1 MNHFDLSSA
10 LQEIVHDV
18 QEGPGLYREEREK
31 FFNSMLPVLQ
41 EKVQI
46 AFARLLLT
54 NELVQEWQEQ
64 YNMLLLDQLK
74 QAAGLGVDLFLAAR
88 LLNRGELVFKDLAVA
103 SLLEL
108 ERHLYEAVHWAAEVQ
123 AQYETAYLIQ
133 HASIGIIYELKEH
146 IPELAMAP
154 WQEVEDLRLAFAA
167 IARETFLLSMLHSVL
182 GEHPQ
187 PLA

>member
-10 LQEIVHDV
+10 LQEIVRDV
-18 QEGPGLYREEREK
+18 QEGPGIYRQEREK

-41 EKVQI
+41 EKVQMT
-46 AFARLLLT
+46 FARLLLT
-54 NELVQEWQEQ
+54 SELVQEWQEE

-88 LLNRGELVFKDLAVA
+88 LLNRGELSFRELPLA
-103 SLLEL
+103 SLPDL
-108 ERHLYEAVHWAAEVQ
+108 ERRLYEAVRWAEEVQ

-133 HASIGIIYELKEH
+133 HASIGIIYELKEM
-146 IPELAMAP
+146 IPELAGSP

-167 IARETFLLSMLHSVL
+167 IARETFLLAMIHSEL
-182 GEHPQ
+182 DEPQ
-187 PLA
+187 LLA